1 MRGSGMNRRVVLA
14 ALLPAMLILL
24 IPTLS
29 TQAAPPGGGRTGTI
43 VGEAVSPVF
52 GGIGGAT
59 VLLFGAGSMDQL
71 DETFT
76 DPDGFFVFSRVPVG
90 DYTISVV
97 SLDPACGGSSSVTV
111 RARQQVIVVV
121 GMNCQ

>member
-1 MRGSGMNRRVVLA
+1 MRHSRTNRRLMLG
-14 ALLPAMLILL
+14 ALLPAALIVL
-24 IPTLS
+24 IPALS
-29 TQAAPPGGGRTGTI
+29 TQAAPSRTGTI

-52 GGIGGAT
+52 GGIGGAS
-59 VLLFGAGSMDQL
+59 VLLFRDGAIDRV
-71 DETFT
+71 DETVT

-90 DYTISVV
+90 DYTVSVV
-97 SLDPACGGSSSVTV
+97 SLDPACAGSASVTV